1 MTDLRERLAA
11 SVGGMERL
19 AGFFSARTMG
29 DLNRRAQLEVMEGA
43 QMIEEA
49 LERTEKAIKAAG
61 LEEYHSGSGALERVL
76 IRLWAMHQNAA
87 SRTANWFVTG
97 PSNFPVARNEKRM
110 RSADNRWK
118 EFHEVAKSAPERALR
133 IARATQR
140 ARIGAGGL
148 ADIELADLKRRLEE
162 RELRQRMMKATNE
175 AIRREKIGRDGAEQL
190 AEVMKARGFPEISQA
205 VAHQLLTPDY
215 GRAGFASYQ
224 LSNNNAEIHRLQARI
239 AQVERK
245 CQRIVTADER
255 STVYCSG
262 HGYIGKDACPHC
274 AEQATDSE
282 AVRIV
287 EDHADDRLRLIFPGK
302 PAPQVIRALKSRG
315 FRWSPSNGAWQ
326 RQLTANARH
335 AAEQVVRQLAEPVLN

>member
-1 MTDLRERLAA
+1 MTDLRERLAD

-19 AGFFSARTMG
+19 ASFFSARTMG

-61 LEEYHSGSGALERVL
+61 LEEYHSGGDALQRVL

-97 PSNFPVARNEKRM
+97 PSNFPVRRNEKRM
-110 RSADNRWK
+110 NSADNRWK
-118 EFHEVAKSAPERALR
+118 EFHDVAKTAPERALR

-148 ADIELADLKRRLEE
+148 AEIELTDLKRRLEE

-175 AIRREKIGRDGAEQL
+175 AIRREKIGRDGAAKL
-190 AEVMKARGFPEISQA
+190 AEVMKARGFPLISEA

-215 GRAGFASYQ
+215 GRAGFESYQ
-224 LSNNNAEIHRLQARI
+224 LSNNNAEIHRLQARVR
-239 AQVERK
+239 QVERK
-245 CQRIVTADER
+245 CERIDAADEPVAR
-255 STVYCSG
+255 EVG
-262 HGYIGKDACPHC
+262 DVK
-274 AEQATDSE
+274 
-282 AVRIV
+282 VV

-302 PAPQVIRALKSRG
+302 PEPKVISALKSHG

-326 RQLTANARH
+326 RQLTQNARY
-335 AAEQVVRQLAEPVLN
+335 AAEGILKDLAA